1 MFFTSTLV
9 PSVSVPTGRIDTFA
23 STRIE
28 PSSIFTSET
37 PIDWR
42 MPRSSLTYARACS
55 ALRMSG
61 WLTISMSGTP
71 ARL

>member
-1 MFFTSTLV
+1 MFLISTLV
-9 PSVSVPTGRIDTFA
+9 PSGSVPTGRIDTFA
-23 STRIE
+23 STRID

-37 PIDWR
+37 PIAWR
-42 MPRSSLTYARACS
+42 TPRSSPTYARAWS

-61 WLTISMSGTP
+61 LLTISMSGTP

>member
-1 MFFTSTLV
+1 MFLTSTLV
-9 PSVSVPTGRIDTFA
+9 PSSEVPTGRTDTLA

-28 PSSIFTSET
+28 PSSIFTSDT
-37 PIDWR
+37 PIACSTA
-42 MPRSSLTYARACS
+42 RSSLTYARACS

-61 WLTISMSGTP
+61 RLTISMSGTP